1 MIKLI
6 SLNYYESVEEVKPKF
21 LLAYHNI
28 NSRVIKLDCLRDSI
42 YYLEK
47 EYNKLIQL
55 KGEIKC
61 ADTK

>member
-21 LLAYHNI
+21 LMAYHNI
-28 NSRVIKLDCLRDSI
+28 NSRVIKLDCLQDSI

-55 KGEIKC
+55 KGE
-61 ADTK
+61 